1 MVKGVAQFT
10 KRLTKDIPALVQAAA
25 RDAME
30 KGAEDVVA
38 MMKRLAPVE
47 SGALRDSI
55 SWIWGDAPAGSFI
68 IGTVGGRE
76 YKTMRITIYA
86 GGLADED
93 VFYARFLEFGTQKM
107 RAHPFFYPAWR
118 AKRRSVKNRISRTI
132 SKALKAEGGQ

>member
-1 MVKGVAQFT
+1 MVQGAARFT
-10 KRLTKDIPALVQAAA
+10 KRLTKDIPALVQAAT

-55 SWIWGDAPAGSFI
+55 SWTWGKAPAGSII

-93 VFYARFLEFGTQKM
+93 VYYARFLEFGTQKM
-107 RAHPFFYPAWR
+107 PAHPFFFPAWR
-118 AKRRSVKNRISRTI
+118 TKRKSVRSRITRAIRKS
-132 SKALKAEGGQ
+132 LKAEGGQ

>member
-1 MVKGVAQFT
+1 MVQGAAQLT
-10 KRLTKDIPALVQAAA
+10 KRLTKDIPARVQAAT

-30 KGAEDVVA
+30 KGAEEVVA

-55 SWIWGDAPAGSFI
+55 SWTWGEAPAGSMI

-93 VFYARFLEFGTQKM
+93 VFYARFLEFGTEKM
-107 RAHPFFYPAWR
+107 RAHPFFFPAWR
-118 AKRRSVKNRISRTI
+118 AKRKRVRSRITRSIRN
-132 SKALKAEGGQ
+132 ALKSEGNQ